1 MNINFFS
8 STYAKLGTKA
18 KNTMNRLREWR
29 FCLSEVRRC
38 ESSTSLF
45 FMKWNE
51 GALHIRKPMSE
62 LCLQPMDLI
71 KLITASLLT
80 FSLGRAPSIR
90 LKNIYLSYEV
100 WNKTRWKI
108 AFYSPWHS
116 PTFYIYYRQQ
126 LKWKVIE
133 KNFTGCERRLISKFS
148 FQSAACCMVRA
159 SEEPWGASTHS
170 VKYSFN

>member
-100 WNKTRWKI
+100 WIKTHTHTHTHTHIHTHTHTHTHTHIHIHIHTYIHAYKHIHRLVYTSRYKVPLAFSSKI
-108 AFYSPWHS
+108 
-116 PTFYIYYRQQ
+116 
-126 LKWKVIE
+126 
-133 KNFTGCERRLISKFS
+133 
-148 FQSAACCMVRA
+148 
-159 SEEPWGASTHS
+159 
-170 VKYSFN
+170 